1 MGCISGRKIFYIFWI
16 FFNPLFLW
24 LLIIFEKNLLNFKK
38 KVLNTKIQQ
47 VTEVCLEGLVEDRS
61 ELVINPTG

>member
-1 MGCISGRKIFYIFWI
+1 MVINY
-16 FFNPLFLW
+16 FF
-24 LLIIFEKNLLNFKK
+24 KNLLNFKK

-47 VTEVCLEGLVEDRS
+47 VTEVCLEGLVEGRS